1 MLMRNVPL
9 ETVSDMLG
17 HKDSSITRQTYIH
30 ITEKFRRDHVI
41 DLFPALPARVV
52 QEIAVN

>member
-1 MLMRNVPL
+1 MLMRGVPL

-17 HKDSSITRQTYIH
+17 HKDSSITRQTYI
-30 ITEKFRRDHVI
+30 TEKFRRDNVI
-41 DLFPALPARVV
+41 DLFPALPPRVV